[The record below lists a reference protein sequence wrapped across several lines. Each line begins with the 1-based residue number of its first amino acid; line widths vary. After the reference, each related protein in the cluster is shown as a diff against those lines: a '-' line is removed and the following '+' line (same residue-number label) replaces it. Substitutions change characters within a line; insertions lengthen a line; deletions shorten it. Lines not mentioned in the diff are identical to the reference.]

1 MNEHEAYRAISDRV
15 RELIERDDVKNKML
29 KIANEK
35 SKEDAEQFVYRLAI
49 ATLMGVEQ

>member
-1 MNEHEAYRAISDRV
+1 MEEQEAYKVIGDRV
-15 RELIERDDVKNKML
+15 RELIERDDVKSKML
-29 KIANEK
+29 EIANEK